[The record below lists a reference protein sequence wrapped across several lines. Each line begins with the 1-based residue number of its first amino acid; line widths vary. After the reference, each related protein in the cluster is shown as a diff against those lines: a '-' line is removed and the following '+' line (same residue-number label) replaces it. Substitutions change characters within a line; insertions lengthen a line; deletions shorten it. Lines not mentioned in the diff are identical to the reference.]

1 MQRPL
6 VAASSIMPPLPAAY
20 ICRLLLKSSNNSSQL
35 KAAGQSALAIYNNK
49 MGLSAN
55 KNNRIDHAKQIGLSY
70 FEAAL

>member
-1 MQRPL
+1 
-6 VAASSIMPPLPAAY
+6 
-20 ICRLLLKSSNNSSQL
+20 L